1 MFASSNQVLTEVGT
15 KLIQVA
21 PKFNQSWIQ
30 LEMKPFTY
38 SNEITQKMRMW
49 KTPVENAKS
58 SKLSITNEPN
68 QSVQIIEEHRFA
80 FYLFSQTFGRI
91 LL

>member
-49 KTPVENAKS
+49 KTPVEKSVENVENSWFSTDISILWDGEKNA
-58 SKLSITNEPN
+58 
-68 QSVQIIEEHRFA
+68 
-80 FYLFSQTFGRI
+80 
-91 LL
+91 

>member
-58 SKLSITNEPN
+58 S
-68 QSVQIIEEHRFA
+68 IIFVIAVWIINTIVVLRTIVRTKA
-80 FYLFSQTFGRI
+80 KK
-91 LL
+91 